1 VKNICTRIN
10 ITVQKILKIMLKKIF
25 AAIILVLIIFILT
38 EEKIYIAAETE
49 NATEIVATVDA
60 EKNLPLVISFLHSVQ
75 KTPVIEELEFD
86 GEKFI
91 LLRTKYQSQGV
102 GLPFMESDGV
112 FREEGE
118 FFIMD
123 DMNRAIKNLELRT
136 GVGTELTVTLN
147 GQEFKLFEKFPAGT
161 KILIDAVPRFE
172 ILLK

>member
-1 VKNICTRIN
+1 VKKFL
-10 ITVQKILKIMLKKIF
+10 V
-25 AAIILVLIIFILT
+25 AIIFVLIIFKLT
-38 EEKIYIAAETE
+38 EEKIFIAV
-49 NATEIVATVDA
+49 EIDNSAKIISSVDA
-60 EKNLPLVISFLHSVQ
+60 KKNVPLVIKFIHSVQ

-86 GEKFI
+86 GDNFI
-91 LLRTKYQSQGV
+91 LLRTKYKSQGV

-123 DMNRAIKNLELRT
+123 EMNRPLKNLQLRT
-136 GVGTELTVTLN
+136 GVGTNLTVTLN

-161 KILIDAVPRFE
+161 KIFIDAAPLFE

>member
-1 VKNICTRIN
+1 
-10 ITVQKILKIMLKKIF
+10 MKKF
-25 AAIILVLIIFILT
+25 LVAIIFVLIIFKLT
-38 EEKIYIAAETE
+38 EEKIFIAV
-49 NATEIVATVDA
+49 EIDNSAKIISSVDA
-60 EKNLPLVISFLHSVQ
+60 KKNVPLVIKFIHSVQ

-86 GEKFI
+86 GDNFI
-91 LLRTKYQSQGV
+91 LLRTKYKSQGV

-118 FFIMD
+118 WFIMD
-123 DMNRAIKNLELRT
+123 DMNRPLKNLQLRT

-161 KILIDAVPRFE
+161 KIFIDAAPLFE